1 MQREIYTV
9 RGEKRER
16 VCVRERVRERKR
28 YHPTVIILV
37 PSIKIP
43 YFFAK
48 HRPERN
54 RHSI

>member
-9 RGEKRER
+9 RGEK
-16 VCVRERVRERKR
+16 RERVRERKR